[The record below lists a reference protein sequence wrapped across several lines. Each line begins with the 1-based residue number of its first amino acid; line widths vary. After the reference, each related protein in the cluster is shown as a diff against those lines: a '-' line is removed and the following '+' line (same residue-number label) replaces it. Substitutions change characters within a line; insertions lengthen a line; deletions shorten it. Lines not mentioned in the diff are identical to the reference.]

1 MSVIAI
7 TQVAGGV
14 GATTLAT
21 NLTNVWPA
29 HSRIL
34 MELGVT
40 GGSLI
45 QIMGFDSRSCVI
57 PPTLTD
63 LVTNG
68 YEFGSEGNTPASLSY
83 GDMEEWELPV
93 VPGPVVPDFPRP
105 GEPAWWQR
113 RVDLAVESNLDVI
126 VDMGRV
132 APEHMIIH
140 NRILNSAA
148 VILVVVRNVSEART
162 AVSRLTLYQD
172 RLAIAVIS
180 RLRSSPQEISEQ
192 LDGRECAE
200 VLRFEDDIAD
210 HLWRGTL
217 VTESKIKKPR
227 KEYLD
232 AVNQLAAYLQRAK
245 PNV

>member
-14 GATTLAT
+14 GATTLAA
-21 NLTNVWPA
+21 NLTNVWPS

-40 GGSLI
+40 GGSLV
-45 QIMGFDSRSCVI
+45 QTMGFDSRACEI
-57 PPTLTD
+57 PPTLSD

-68 YEFGSEGNTPASLSY
+68 YEFGSSGDKPSSLSY
-83 GDMEEWELPV
+83 GNREEWELPV
-93 VPGPVVPDFPRP
+93 VPGPIVPDFPHP
-105 GEPAWWQR
+105 GEPSWWQR

-126 VDMGRV
+126 VDLGRV

-148 VILVVVRNVSEART
+148 VILVVVRNINEART
-162 AVSRLTLYQD
+162 AMSRLTLYQD

-180 RLRSSPQEISEQ
+180 RLRSSPQEISDALE
-192 LDGRECAE
+192 GRDCAE
-200 VLRFEDDIAD
+200 VLRFDDDIAD

-232 AVNQLAAYLQRAK
+232 AVNRLAVYLKGVK
-245 PNV
+245 PNA